1 MLPYNE
7 FRYNVHRN
15 PWEEMVEFKGR
26 AFALVALTCVNLSFP
41 LNYML
46 SKTYNHFSFAAFK
59 AIANV

>member
-1 MLPYNE
+1 MFTEIHGKKWLNL
-7 FRYNVHRN
+7 
-15 PWEEMVEFKGR
+15 R

-59 AIANV
+59 AITNV